1 MSLVNAIINEFESA
15 NSNKSVVFATVV
27 LKINNELSNID
38 LKVTDLATDGEETLI
53 IRGVGKDGNDNDSPY
68 SMMLSVR
75 DILQFIIYI

>member
-27 LKINNELSNID
+27 LKINNELSNTD

>member
-1 MSLVNAIINEFESA
+1 MSLVNAIINKFESA

>member
-1 MSLVNAIINEFESA
+1 MPLVNAIINEFESA
-15 NSNKSVVFATVV
+15 NSNKSVVFATAV
-27 LKINNELSNID
+27 LKTNNELSNID

>member
-75 DILQFIIYI
+75 NILQFIIYI

>member
-15 NSNKSVVFATVV
+15 NSNKSVVFATVA

-75 DILQFIIYI
+75 DILQLIIYI

>member
-68 SMMLSVR
+68 GMMLSVR

>member
-15 NSNKSVVFATVV
+15 NSNKSVVFAAVV

-75 DILQFIIYI
+75 NILQFIIYI

>member
-15 NSNKSVVFATVV
+15 NRNKSVVFATVV
-27 LKINNELSNID
+27 LKINNEMSNID

-68 SMMLSVR
+68 SIMLSVR

>member
-15 NSNKSVVFATVV
+15 NRNKSVVFATVV
-27 LKINNELSNID
+27 LKINNEMSNID

-53 IRGVGKDGNDNDSPY
+53 IRGVGKDGNDNEFPY

>member
-27 LKINNELSNID
+27 LKINNELSNSD